1 MNLEEYLIYIGQLL
15 ALTLG
20 VMVACGL
27 VAWMARKIFMYFV
40 GDSATLILYASSI
53 IGTPVHELGH
63 ALMCIPFAHRITDM
77 KLLLPPSRRSRT
89 LGYVQHSYNRKNPW
103 AVFGDLFIS
112 FGPIFSGIGVMVLV
126 LLLCF
131 PAQWN
136 AYLDS
141 SRAMVESGADARQIT
156 SAVFSL
162 LFSLIGGLQEGGL
175 RAIVG
180 LVIIL
185 SVSQHITLS
194 LADLRGCF
202 RALLIYLVILAIFA
216 GITMPLGL
224 QNNIVTGLMNL
235 NLPLLSLF
243 CVSIAFSL
251 VWVAIA
257 LLVYLFRWLRVI
269 F

>member
-1 MNLEEYLIYIGQLL
+1 MDQYLIYVGQLL

-20 VMVACGL
+20 VMVVCGL
-27 VAWMARKIFMYFV
+27 VAWAARKIFMYFV
-40 GDSATLILYASSI
+40 GDSATLVLYASSVV
-53 IGTPVHELGH
+53 GTPVHELGH
-63 ALMCIPFAHRITDM
+63 ALMCIPFGHRITDM
-77 KLLLPPSRRSRT
+77 KLLLPLSRRSRT
-89 LGYVQHSYNRKNPW
+89 LGYVEHSYNRKNPW

-141 SRAMVESGADARQIT
+141 SRAVVESGASLQEMSGI
-156 SAVFSL
+156 VFSL
-162 LFSLIGGLQEGGL
+162 LFSLLQGIKTGGV
-175 RAIVG
+175 RAVVG
-180 LVIIL
+180 LLIIL

-202 RALLIYLVILAIFA
+202 KALLMYTGIVAIFA
-216 GITMPLGL
+216 GVTMMLGL
-224 QNNIVTGLMNL
+224 QNGIVAGLMQV

-257 LLVYLFRWLRVI
+257 LLVYLWRWLKVI

>member
-1 MNLEEYLIYIGQLL
+1 MDQYLIYVGQLL
-15 ALTLG
+15 GLTLG
-20 VMVACGL
+20 VMVVCGL
-27 VAWMARKIFMYFV
+27 VAWMARKVFMYFV
-40 GDSATLILYASSI
+40 GDSATLVLYASSVV
-53 IGTPVHELGH
+53 GTPVHELGH

-89 LGYVQHSYNRKNPW
+89 LGYVEHSYNRKNPW

-112 FGPIFSGIGVMVLV
+112 FGPIFSGLGVMILVLV
-126 LLLCF
+126 LCF
-131 PAQWN
+131 PSQWN
-136 AYLDS
+136 AYLES
-141 SRAMVESGADARQIT
+141 SRTLVESGADLQEM
-156 SAVFSL
+156 SAIVFSL
-162 LFSLIGGLQEGGL
+162 LFSLFEGIEKNTV

-194 LADLRGCF
+194 FADLKGCF
-202 RALLIYLVILAIFA
+202 KALLMYAGILAVFA
-216 GITMPLGL
+216 GVTLFLGL
-224 QNNIVTGLMNL
+224 QDSIVSALMQV

-251 VWVAIA
+251 AWVAIA
-257 LLVYLFRWLRVI
+257 LIVYLLRWLKVI

>member
-1 MNLEEYLIYIGQLL
+1 MDQYLIYIGQLL

-20 VMVACGL
+20 VMVVCGL

-40 GDSATLILYASSI
+40 GDSATLVLYASSVV
-53 IGTPVHELGH
+53 GTPVHELGH

-89 LGYVQHSYNRKNPW
+89 LGYVEHSYNRKNPW
-103 AVFGDLFIS
+103 AIFGNLFIS
-112 FGPIFSGIGVMVLV
+112 FGPIFSGIGVMILV
-126 LLLCF
+126 LTLCF

-141 SRAMVESGADARQIT
+141 SRAMVESGASVGEMSTII
-156 SAVFSL
+156 FSL
-162 LFSLIGGLQEGGL
+162 LFSLFE
-175 RAIVG
+175 RFDEDAVRSVVG
-180 LVIIL
+180 LIIML

-194 LADLRGCF
+194 FADLKGCF
-202 RALLIYLVILAIFA
+202 TALLMYTGVLAIFA

-224 QNNIVTGLMNL
+224 QGSIVSGLMQV

-243 CVSIAFSL
+243 CVAIAFSL

>member
-1 MNLEEYLIYIGQLL
+1 MDLQQYLIYVGQLL

-20 VMVACGL
+20 VMVVCGL

-40 GDSATLILYASSI
+40 GDSATLVLYASSVV
-53 IGTPVHELGH
+53 GTPVHELGH

-77 KLLLPPSRRSRT
+77 KLLLPPRRRSRT
-89 LGYVQHSYNRKNPW
+89 LGYVEHSYNRKNPW

-112 FGPIFSGIGVMVLV
+112 FGPIFSGIGVMILVLV
-126 LLLCF
+126 LCF
-131 PAQWN
+131 PSQWN

-141 SRAMVESGADARQIT
+141 SRAMVESGASLQEMSTI
-156 SAVFSL
+156 VFSL
-162 LFSLIGGLQEGGL
+162 LFSLFEGFQKDVV
-175 RAIVG
+175 RATVG
-180 LVIIL
+180 LIIIL

-194 LADLRGCF
+194 FADLKGCF
-202 RALLIYLVILAIFA
+202 KALLMYTGIVAIFA
-216 GITMPLGL
+216 GVTMAFGL
-224 QNNIVTGLMNL
+224 QSGIVTGLMNV

-243 CVSIAFSL
+243 CVAIAFSL

-257 LLVYLFRWLRVI
+257 LLVYLLRWLKVL

>member
-1 MNLEEYLIYIGQLL
+1 MDQYLIYIGQLL

-20 VMVACGL
+20 VMVVCGL
-27 VAWMARKIFMYFV
+27 VAWLARKIFMYFV
-40 GDSATLILYASSI
+40 GDSATLVLYASSI
-53 IGTPVHELGH
+53 VGTPVHELGH

-89 LGYVQHSYNRKNPW
+89 LGYVEHSYNRKNPW

-112 FGPIFSGIGVMVLV
+112 FGPIFSGLGVMILV
-126 LLLCF
+126 LSLCF

-136 AYLDS
+136 TYLES
-141 SRAMVESGADARQIT
+141 SRTMIDNGSDVQQIT
-156 SAVFSL
+156 ASILVLLSSL
-162 LFSLIGGLQEGGL
+162 FQSFD
-175 RAIVG
+175 RDAARSIVG

-194 LADLRGCF
+194 LADLKGCF
-202 RALLIYLVILAIFA
+202 KALLMYTGIVAVFA
-216 GITMPLGL
+216 GVTMLLGL
-224 QNNIVTGLMNL
+224 QNGIVHSLMQI
-235 NLPLLSLF
+235 NLPILSLF

-257 LLVYLFRWLRVI
+257 LLVYLFRWLKVI

>member
-1 MNLEEYLIYIGQLL
+1 MDLYLIYVGQLL

-20 VMVACGL
+20 VMVVCGL

-40 GDSATLILYASSI
+40 GDKATFVLYASSVV
-53 IGTPVHELGH
+53 GTPVHELGH

-89 LGYVQHSYNRKNPW
+89 LGYVEHSYNRKNPW

-126 LLLCF
+126 LTLCF

-136 AYLDS
+136 AYLES
-141 SRAMVESGADARQIT
+141 SRTMVENGADVQQIAA
-156 SAVFSL
+156 SSFSL
-162 LFSLIGGLQEGGL
+162 LTSLFDGLKNADVV
-175 RAIVG
+175 RSVVG
-180 LVIIL
+180 LLVIL

-194 LADLRGCF
+194 LADLKGCF
-202 RALLIYLVILAIFA
+202 KALLMYAGIVAVFA
-216 GITMPLGL
+216 GVTMLLGL
-224 QNNIVTGLMNL
+224 QNGIVSSLMQI

-251 VWVAIA
+251 VWVIIA
-257 LLVYLFRWLRVI
+257 LLVYLLRWLKVL

>member
-1 MNLEEYLIYIGQLL
+1 MDQYLIYIGQLL

-20 VMVACGL
+20 VMVVCGL

-40 GDSATLILYASSI
+40 GDKATFVLYASSVV
-53 IGTPVHELGH
+53 GTPVHELGH

-89 LGYVQHSYNRKNPW
+89 LGYVEHSYNRKNPW

-126 LLLCF
+126 LTLCF

-136 AYLDS
+136 TYLEG
-141 SRAMVESGADARQIT
+141 SRAMIENGLDAQHVTASIL
-156 SAVFSL
+156 SL
-162 LFSLIGGLQEGGL
+162 LFSLFDGLKGENAVRCVIGL
-175 RAIVG
+175 I
-180 LVIIL
+180 IIL

-194 LADLRGCF
+194 LADIKGCF
-202 RALLIYLVILAIFA
+202 KALLMYTCIVAIFA
-216 GITMPLGL
+216 GVTMVLGM
-224 QNNIVTGLMNL
+224 QNGILSGLMQI

-251 VWVAIA
+251 VWVIIA
-257 LLVYLFRWLRVI
+257 LLVYLVRWLKVL

>member
-1 MNLEEYLIYIGQLL
+1 MDQYLIYVGQLL
-15 ALTLG
+15 GLTLG
-20 VMVACGL
+20 VMVVCGL
-27 VAWMARKIFMYFV
+27 VAWLARQTFMYLV
-40 GDSATLILYASSI
+40 GNSATLVLYASSVV
-53 IGTPVHELGH
+53 GTPVHELGH

-89 LGYVQHSYNRKNPW
+89 LGYVEHSYNRKNPW

-112 FGPIFSGIGVMVLV
+112 FGPIFSGLGVMILV
-126 LLLCF
+126 LTLCF
-131 PAQWN
+131 PTQWN

-141 SRAMVESGADARQIT
+141 SRMMVESGATLGEMSSGI
-156 SAVFSL
+156 FSL
-162 LFSLIGGLQEGGL
+162 LFSLFEGFGKDAVRSVIG
-175 RAIVG
+175 II
-180 LVIIL
+180 IIL

-194 LADLRGCF
+194 FADLKGCF
-202 RALLIYLVILAIFA
+202 VALLMYTGIVAVFA

-224 QNNIVTGLMNL
+224 QSGIVNALMQV
-235 NLPLLSLF
+235 NLPLLSIF
-243 CVSIAFSL
+243 CVTIAFSL